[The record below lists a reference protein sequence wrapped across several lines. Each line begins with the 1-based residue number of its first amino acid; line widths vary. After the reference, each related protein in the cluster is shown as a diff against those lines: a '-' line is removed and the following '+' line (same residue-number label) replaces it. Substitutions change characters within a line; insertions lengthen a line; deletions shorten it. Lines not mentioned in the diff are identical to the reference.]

1 MIDLQFENVSKRYWV
16 QGEANPAASGAFA
29 KLTGNT
35 GPKKEFWALRDVNF
49 AVKRGESLGII
60 GHNGAGKSTILKLLS
75 NITTPSAGR
84 IHINGRL
91 SALLEVGSGFHPELT
106 GRENTYLSGSILG
119 MRRSE
124 ITKKLDSIIDFAGVR
139 RFIDLPVKRYSS
151 GMYVRLGFAISAH
164 LDPDILLLDE
174 VLAVG
179 DMGFQEKCKKR
190 ILELHEQ
197 GTTLVFISHDLSAVR
212 SLCER
217 VILMQQGQI
226 IGEGTADEVIRQYTE
241 RASFH
246 SAPQIQGEERI
257 AEISNVTFYDGN
269 RNRAT
274 SFMTG
279 QPLIARVDYVAHQH
293 ISQGAVSLYFLTT
306 EGGIAAQWNTALG
319 GTNIDMQ
326 PGAGSIEF
334 SCEELGLQP
343 GVYSIDINIE
353 ISGAKDE
360 VEWQHGCSSIHV
372 DSDKELRG
380 QFFMPHTWRETLQ
393 PTDASG
399 TEGYLELSR
408 NSRG

>member
-1 MIDLQFENVSKRYWV
+1 MIDLQFENVSKRYRV
-16 QGEANPAASGAFA
+16 QGEVEAQNAGMLSKWKAS
-29 KLTGNT
+29 KLAR
-35 GPKKEFWALRDVNF
+35 KDFWALRDVSF
-49 AVKRGESLGII
+49 SVKRGESLGII

-75 NITTPSAGR
+75 NITTPTTGR

-119 MRRSE
+119 MRRNE
-124 ITKKLDSIIDFAGVR
+124 IASKMDSIIDFAGVR
-139 RFIDLPVKRYSS
+139 RFIDIPVKRYSS
-151 GMYVRLGFAISAH
+151 GMYVRLGFSIAAH

-179 DMGFQEKCKKR
+179 DLGFQEKCKKR

-212 SLCER
+212 SLCQR

-241 RASFH
+241 KASFH
-246 SAPQIQGEERI
+246 SAPQIRGEKRI
-257 AEISNVTFYDGN
+257 AEIANVVFYDTKG
-269 RNRAT
+269 NRAT

-279 QPLIARVDYVAHQH
+279 GPLTARVDYLVHEP
-293 ISQGAVSLYFLTT
+293 IPEGAISLYFINTD
-306 EGGIAAQWNTALG
+306 GGIAAQWTTSLQGQA
-319 GTNIDMQ
+319 IDMQ
-326 PGAGSIEF
+326 CGAGSVEF

-353 ISGAKDE
+353 ISGTKDE

-380 QFFMPHTWRETLQ
+380 QFYMPYTWRETTGTGQ
-393 PTDASG
+393 ISEAEVPTG
-399 TEGYLELSR
+399 SR
-408 NSRG
+408 L